1 MTEQITVSGLVA
13 TSPRHLVTPDGLPIT
28 SFRLA
33 AAQRRYD
40 KAARRWIESDTN
52 WFTVSSFR
60 QLATNSSSSLNKGD
74 RVVVTGKLKIRDWDN
89 GDRAGTSVE
98 IEADAM
104 GHDLSWGTA
113 EFTRTTVSSQ
123 LDPEEED
130 DLELVPA

>member
-33 AAQRRYD
+33 AAHRRYD

-89 GDRAGTSVE
+89 GDRSGTSVE
-98 IEADAM
+98 IEADAI

-113 EFTRTTVSSQ
+113 EFVRTTVSSQ
-123 LDPEEED
+123 LDPEEEEEQ
-130 DLELVPA
+130 ELVPA

>member
-33 AAQRRYD
+33 AAHRRYD

-89 GDRAGTSVE
+89 GDRSGTSVE
-98 IEADAM
+98 IEADAI

-123 LDPEEED
+123 LDPEEEED
-130 DLELVPA
+130 QELVPA